1 MPPLEFNSNQNKKYK
16 ILIITLTI
24 IASTII
30 TLIRGQYDIFSI
42 IGGSIAIILGPYIIA
57 SLIRYGL
64 KLSLWNFNF
73 DDKSFLK
80 TFIVIWCIQILLNII
95 GASS

>member
-1 MPPLEFNSNQNKKYK
+1 MNNKKYK

-30 TLIRGQYDIFSI
+30 TFIRDQYDIFSI

>member
-1 MPPLEFNSNQNKKYK
+1 MNNKKYK
-16 ILIITLTI
+16 ILIITFTI
-24 IASTII
+24 IASSII
-30 TLIRGQYDIFSI
+30 ASIRSQYDVFSI
-42 IGGSIAIILGPYIIA
+42 IGGSIGIILGPYIIA

>member
-1 MPPLEFNSNQNKKYK
+1 MNNKKYK
-16 ILIITLTI
+16 ILIITITIISSTI
-24 IASTII
+24 IAFM
-30 TLIRGQYDIFSI
+30 RDRYDIFSI
-42 IGGSIAIILGPYIIA
+42 IGGSIGIILGPYIIA
-57 SLIRYGL
+57 SLIRYGF

-80 TFIVIWCIQILLNII
+80 TFIVIWCIQVLLNII

>member
-1 MPPLEFNSNQNKKYK
+1 MPPLEFKSNQNKKYK

-30 TLIRGQYDIFSI
+30 ALIRGQYDIFSI

>member
-1 MPPLEFNSNQNKKYK
+1 MNNKKYK

-30 TLIRGQYDIFSI
+30 TFIRGQYDIFSI

-73 DDKSFLK
+73 DDKSFLR

-95 GASS
+95 GATS

>member
-1 MPPLEFNSNQNKKYK
+1 MNNKKYK
-16 ILIITLTI
+16 VLIISITI

-30 TLIRGQYDIFSI
+30 TFIRDRYDIFSI
-42 IGGSIAIILGPYIIA
+42 IGGSIAIILFPYIIA

-80 TFIVIWCIQILLNII
+80 TFIVVWCIQILLNII
-95 GASS
+95 GAYS

>member
-1 MPPLEFNSNQNKKYK
+1 MNNKKYK

-30 TLIRGQYDIFSI
+30 TFIRDQYDIFSI

-73 DDKSFLK
+73 DDKSFLR

-95 GASS
+95 GAAS

>member
-1 MPPLEFNSNQNKKYK
+1 MNNKKYK

-30 TLIRGQYDIFSI
+30 TFIRGQYDIFSI

-73 DDKSFLK
+73 DDKSFLR

-95 GASS
+95 GAAS

>member
-1 MPPLEFNSNQNKKYK
+1 MNNKKYK

-24 IASTII
+24 ISSSIIAS
-30 TLIRGQYDIFSI
+30 IRGQYDVFSI
-42 IGGSIAIILGPYIIA
+42 IGGSIGIILGPYIIA

-80 TFIVIWCIQILLNII
+80 IFIVIWCIQIVLNII